1 MFVINIAA
9 GVLVLVVLIFIARS
23 IRVVPQQMAYVVE
36 RLGRYQDTLS
46 AGIHVITPFIDRI
59 AYKHTLKEQVIEIP
73 EQVCITKDNV
83 QVGIDGIVYMQVVD
97 AKQASYGIANYF
109 IGITQMA
116 QTTMRSEI
124 GKIDLDKT
132 FEERMII
139 NTNVVTAV
147 DAAARP
153 WGVKIMRYEIKNIIP
168 PKNIIQ
174 SMEKQMIA
182 EREKRAAILLSE
194 GQRDSAINIA
204 QGQRQKV
211 TLEAEGQKSKF
222 TLEADGQAAAI
233 KAVAEATA
241 EGLKKVAATIKET
254 GGYEAMQLRVAEQW
268 VAQFGNLAKNTNTMI
283 LPANLGDIASF
294 IATATSAIK
303 LGSSKGTTAEKSS

>member
-1 MFVINIAA
+1 
-9 GVLVLVVLIFIARS
+9 
-23 IRVVPQQMAYVVE
+23 
-36 RLGRYQDTLS
+36 
-46 AGIHVITPFIDRI
+46 
-59 AYKHTLKEQVIEIP
+59 
-73 EQVCITKDNV
+73 
-83 QVGIDGIVYMQVVD
+83 
-97 AKQASYGIANYF
+97 
-109 IGITQMA
+109 
-116 QTTMRSEI
+116 
-124 GKIDLDKT
+124 
-132 FEERMII
+132 
-139 NTNVVTAV
+139 
-147 DAAARP
+147 
-153 WGVKIMRYEIKNIIP
+153 
-168 PKNIIQ
+168 
-174 SMEKQMIA
+174 MEKQMIA

-211 TLEAEGQKSKF
+211 TLEAEGQKSKI

-241 EGLKKVAATIKET
+241 EGLKKVAATIKES

-303 LGSSKGTTAEKSS
+303 MSGGSGTGSGK